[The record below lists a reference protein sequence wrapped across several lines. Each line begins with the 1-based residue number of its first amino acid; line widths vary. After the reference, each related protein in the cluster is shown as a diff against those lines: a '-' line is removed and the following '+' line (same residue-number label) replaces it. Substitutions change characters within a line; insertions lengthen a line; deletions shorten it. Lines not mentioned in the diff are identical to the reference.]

1 MRFSG
6 LLPAFLA
13 ISTPASACEI
23 ALALAV
29 DVSGSVDSVEYRI
42 QMQGLADAIRHPTV
56 AEALVLAEADL
67 MLVQWTGDSRQSIS
81 LPWTRVSGYGAVEL
95 IAQQIETAPRRWWQF
110 STAIG
115 AALEFTRAQFE
126 GNDCK
131 RRVID
136 VSGDGSSNEGV
147 APTNL
152 RTQFWRDGFTV
163 NALAIE
169 GSEPDLTAYFW
180 ENVIAGEGAFVIT
193 ADGFADYPEK
203 IRLKL
208 LREVTAQLSS
218 LPQQKRFAAN
228 LAK

>member
-1 MRFSG
+1 MR
-6 LLPAFLA
+6 AVFLA
-13 ISTPASACEI
+13 PVLTLLASPAPACDI

-29 DVSGSVDSVEYRI
+29 DVSGSVDAQEYRI
-42 QMQGLADAIRHPTV
+42 QMHGLADAIRHPTV
-56 AEALVLAEADL
+56 AEALVLAQADL

-81 LPWTRVSGYGAVEL
+81 LPWTRVEGYGAIEA
-95 IAQQIETAPRRWWQF
+95 IAAAIERAPRRWWQF

-115 AALEFTRAQFE
+115 AALAFTRAQFE
-126 GNDCK
+126 GTTCR

-136 VSGDGSSNEGV
+136 VSGDGASNEGI
-147 APTNL
+147 APTDL
-152 RTQFWRDGFTV
+152 RTAFWQDGFTV

-169 GSEPDLTAYFW
+169 GSEPELTAYFW

-208 LREVTAQLSS
+208 LREITEQFSS
-218 LPQQKRFAAN
+218 LDLPNDFAA
-228 LAK
+228 LP